1 MAILHIVIV
10 LAAIVLGARMGSIA
24 IGFAG
29 GLGVV
34 LLGLTGLTVS
44 AEDIPFDVIGIIF
57 AVIAAISAMQRAGGM
72 NLMVLWAERFLR
84 RNPSRVTIYA
94 PVITYLMTLFAGTGH
109 TAFSTLPVIVEVAKD
124 GGVRPSKPLS
134 MAVISSQ
141 MAIVASPISAA
152 VLSCPSL
159 SSSSLF
165 SWLSSMPR

>member
-44 AEDIPFDVIGIIF
+44 AEDIPFDVIGIIV

-72 NLMVLWAERFLR
+72 DLMVLWAERFLR

-94 PVITYLMTLFAGTGH
+94 PL
-109 TAFSTLPVIVEVAKD
+109 
-124 GGVRPSKPLS
+124 
-134 MAVISSQ
+134 
-141 MAIVASPISAA
+141 SPI
-152 VLSCPSL
+152 
-159 SSSSLF
+159 
-165 SWLSSMPR
+165 